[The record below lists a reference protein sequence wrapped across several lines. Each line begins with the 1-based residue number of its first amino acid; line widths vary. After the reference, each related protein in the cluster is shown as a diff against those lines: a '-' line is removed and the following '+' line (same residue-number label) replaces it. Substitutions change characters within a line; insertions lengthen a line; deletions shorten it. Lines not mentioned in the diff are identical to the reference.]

1 MCGIAGIARFDTDS
15 PFLGWIEKMTNVMR
29 HRGPDDEGFALFRL
43 GKDTV
48 WQYGGK
54 DTPESVYRANF
65 DYTPKEPYSGQER
78 EGATLALGHRR
89 LSIIDLSA
97 AGHQPMCT
105 RDRRYW
111 IVHNGEIYNY
121 LELREELTQAGYLF
135 QSCSDTEVLL
145 NTYVRW
151 GPQGLNRLVGMF
163 AFALYDRKEERLFL
177 ARDFFG
183 IKPLYYTVWPG
194 GIAFSSEINALLCLP
209 QVTRRVN
216 PQRVY
221 EYLRF
226 GFIDHGDETLLAD
239 VRQLPAAH
247 YMWVSLK
254 REESLQPVRYWDI
267 NLKKRAD
274 ISLDEAVIRVRE
286 LFLESVRLHLRSDVP
301 IGSAL
306 SGGID
311 SSSIVMAMRY
321 LNRQSMDLNTFSYVS
336 GDPETNEEK
345 WIDVVGEAASV
356 SVNKVRL
363 SSHEL
368 MADLDHLIF
377 IQGEPFGGASIYA
390 QHRVLRLASEN
401 GIKVMLD
408 GQGADELLGGYRR
421 YWGARLASLIRQFQ
435 WLRACRFFSSSTRQ
449 QGGQWST
456 ILMQAGSYFLP
467 SSLQLYA
474 LRLAGYDVAAS
485 WLQEEWFRDREVKAT
500 LDNKSHG
507 KEILHEELRRSLT
520 GQGLVSLLR
529 YEDRNAMAFS
539 IESRVPFLTI
549 ELSSLISSLPEEY
562 IIHWNGT
569 QKYVFREAMRGIV
582 PDVILGRKDKI
593 GFATPQQHWLYN
605 LFPWIDS
612 VLRGP
617 TACEIPVLN
626 IRTIENWQE
635 TIRRVSYFD
644 SCLWRWINLIR
655 WVEIF
660 DVQFH

>member
-321 LNRQSMDLNTFSYVS
+321 LNRQSMDLNSFSYVS

-345 WIDVVGEAASV
+345 WIDVTSYSYRVSPLAVRASPPSTVYCAWLVKMVSRLCWMGRGRTNSWEATDVTGEHGWHP
-356 SVNKVRL
+356 
-363 SSHEL
+363 SS
-368 MADLDHLIF
+368 A
-377 IQGEPFGGASIYA
+377 
-390 QHRVLRLASEN
+390 
-401 GIKVMLD
+401 
-408 GQGADELLGGYRR
+408 
-421 YWGARLASLIRQFQ
+421 
-435 WLRACRFFSSSTRQ
+435 SSS
-449 QGGQWST
+449 G
-456 ILMQAGSYFLP
+456 
-467 SSLQLYA
+467 
-474 LRLAGYDVAAS
+474 
-485 WLQEEWFRDREVKAT
+485 
-500 LDNKSHG
+500 
-507 KEILHEELRRSLT
+507 
-520 GQGLVSLLR
+520 
-529 YEDRNAMAFS
+529 
-539 IESRVPFLTI
+539 
-549 ELSSLISSLPEEY
+549 
-562 IIHWNGT
+562 
-569 QKYVFREAMRGIV
+569 
-582 PDVILGRKDKI
+582 
-593 GFATPQQHWLYN
+593 
-605 LFPWIDS
+605 
-612 VLRGP
+612 
-617 TACEIPVLN
+617 
-626 IRTIENWQE
+626 
-635 TIRRVSYFD
+635 
-644 SCLWRWINLIR
+644 
-655 WVEIF
+655 
-660 DVQFH
+660 